1 MFIRLHFK
9 GGHNLQNVEQISQQT
24 GHSVL
29 FLKRNWCCKKTSL
42 STQSHCT
49 IFKIHQS
56 TIKYAWLLG
65 RWGKWI
71 VDQASDV
78 PSIIFFSWFLAKCY
92 AKNPFNSFSYFFYK
106 ITKIKIKSFD
116 CPTSIKSI
124 KKNSTWNIKLLDDNS
139 FAPSS
144 KQASLIYCRLT
155 DL

>member
-1 MFIRLHFK
+1 MQNPEKFRNKPVIPCCFWNSTGVIKKQASLLKVIVRYLK
-9 GGHNLQNVEQISQQT
+9 SINLQLNTLGCLDDGANESSTKRLMFQ
-24 GHSVL
+24 VL
-29 FLKRNWCCKKTSL
+29 YFFHDFLQNAMQKIL
-42 STQSHCT
+42 S
-49 IFKIHQS
+49 IH
-56 TIKYAWLLG
+56 
-65 RWGKWI
+65 
-71 VDQASDV
+71 
-78 PSIIFFSWFLAKCY
+78 FLI
-92 AKNPFNSFSYFFYK
+92 FFYK